1 MYSLERHASQAEQK
15 AVTALIELLLEL
27 PVSIRVYDGIDWA
40 CERTSDPSVL
50 YDAVASTGFDVLG
63 VYDAESGAVLGQ
75 FYLIYQDSGDA
86 AEAVYDHTDNNFCH
100 KVMAE
105 LYHRL
110 GF

>member
-1 MYSLERHASQAEQK
+1 MKSLERNASQAEQNAVK
-15 AVTALIELLLEL
+15 ALVEILLEM
-27 PVSIRVYDGIDWA
+27 PVSVRVYDGVDWA
-40 CERTSDPSVL
+40 CERTNDPSVL

-86 AEAVYDHTDNNFCH
+86 DEVVYDHTDNTFCH